1 MGSTVTE
8 LQTRAEARARAR
20 SASAAVGHR
29 QRGDIQGMRA
39 LAVLLVMLSHAAVPG
54 FGGGFIGVDVFF
66 VISGFL
72 ITGILVRESDRTGR
86 ISIAS
91 FYARRA
97 RRILPAGTGVLVATA
112 VVSALV
118 YTAGRLEQAVDH
130 VIWAAFFAANIYSA
144 RSGSGYFSEESF
156 RTPVLH
162 FWSLAVEE
170 QFYLV
175 WPALI
180 ALVLVALRHWT
191 KRRAHGTLSEADVRR
206 TRQRWLVLTVTVVGV
221 ASLAWSVHQT
231 QAEPISAYY
240 SSLTRGWE
248 LCVGALL
255 ALCAGWVARLPG
267 GVKAAA
273 SWLGLAAIAVAA
285 IRFSSTTPFPG
296 YQALLPVLGAALLLG
311 GGIEGP
317 RNGARVL
324 LDVAPM
330 RWVGDISYSLYLWHW
345 PFLVLPAVYL
355 GRDMTLGERVV
366 SMVAAT
372 ATAWLSYR
380 YVETPIRESRRLAH
394 RRGPA
399 LALWP
404 AAAFTVV
411 AVALVAGPGAA
422 ATQADS
428 PRLGGQGIA
437 VSTDPA
443 VNAVAAAVD
452 QAMAQERLP
461 EALTPSL
468 QDLESDI
475 SLLPSACT
483 VERDDTKVRSCVL
496 GDPTAKR
503 TVVLFGDSH
512 AVMWLRP
519 LEKLAKEHGW
529 RVVPF
534 RKAGCFP
541 IDATIWWAAK
551 QRGYSECDTWR
562 ENVYAE
568 IAKVKPDM
576 IVTSGLL
583 DFSLV
588 DPATGKLATGALATS
603 LYKDGLRGS
612 LERLHDITPNI
623 QVIGGTPTLEKPAAD
638 CLGST
643 SATMATCVRAPA
655 RNILERNA
663 LWSDATK
670 AAGGDF
676 IDPVQWLC
684 YKSTCPVVVGNVIVY
699 RDSHHITTTYAATL
713 ESQLESRLRL

>member
-1 MGSTVTE
+1 MR
-8 LQTRAEARARAR
+8 TRAGAVPPVSPATPAEA
-20 SASAAVGHR
+20 HR

-54 FGGGFIGVDVFF
+54 FGGGFVGVDVFF

-97 RRILPAGTGVLVATA
+97 RRILPAGTVVLVATV

-118 YTAGRLEQAVDH
+118 YTAGRLEETINH
-130 VIWAAFFAANIYSA
+130 VMWAAFFAANIFSA
-144 RSGSGYFSEESF
+144 SSGSDYFSEESF

-180 ALVLVALRHWT
+180 ALVLFAI
-191 KRRAHGTLSEADVRR
+191 RRLSSSGATDDVSAAAAADQRR
-206 TRQRWLVLTVTVVGV
+206 TRLRWLVLTVTVIGV
-221 ASLAWSVHQT
+221 VSLLWSMHET
-231 QAEPISAYY
+231 ATAPISAYY
-240 SSLTRGWE
+240 SSLTRAWE

-255 ALCAGWVARLPG
+255 ALCAGWVATLPR

-273 SWLGLAAIAVAA
+273 SWLGLAAIALAA
-285 IRFSSTTPFPG
+285 VRYSSTTPFPG

-317 RNGARVL
+317 RRGARLV

-355 GRDMTLGERVV
+355 ARDLTLGERLAA
-366 SMVAAT
+366 MVGAT
-372 ATAWLSYR
+372 AVAWLSYR
-380 YVETPIRESRRLAH
+380 YVETPIRESRRLTH

-404 AAAFTVV
+404 AAALTVV
-411 AVALVAGPGAA
+411 AVALLPGPGALATKA
-422 ATQADS
+422 ATPS
-428 PRLGGQGIA
+428 PGGQGVT
-437 VSTDPA
+437 VSADPA
-443 VNAVAAAVD
+443 VNAVSAAVS
-452 QAMAQERLP
+452 QARAKQPLP
-461 EALTPSL
+461 DALTPSL
-468 QDLESDI
+468 KELLYDI
-475 SLLPSACT
+475 TLLPTYCT
-483 VERDDTKVRSCVL
+483 VEREGTAVRSCVL
-496 GDPTAKR
+496 GDRTAKR
-503 TVVLFGDSH
+503 TIVLFGDSH
-512 AVMWLRP
+512 AVMWLGP

-529 RVVPF
+529 RIVAY
-534 RKAGCFP
+534 RKPGCFP
-541 IDATIWWAAK
+541 LDASIWWPAK
-551 QRGYSECDTWR
+551 QRAYTECDTWR
-562 ENVYAE
+562 EGAYAE
-568 IAKVKPDM
+568 MAEMKPDM

-583 DFSLV
+583 SFFLV
-588 DPATGKLATGALATS
+588 NPVNGKAVAGPTATR
-603 LYKDGLRGS
+603 LYTAGLRSS
-612 LERLHDITPNI
+612 LARLHDITPNVN
-623 QVIGGTPTLEKPAAD
+623 VIGGTPTLPKAAAD

-643 SATMATCVRAPA
+643 SATMATCVRAPTK
-655 RNILERNA
+655 NFLERNA
-663 LWSDATK
+663 LWKAATK
-670 AAGGDF
+670 QVGATF

-684 YKSTCPVVVGNVIVY
+684 YQSACPLVVGNIIVY
-699 RDSHHITTTYAATL
+699 RDSHHITKTYAATL
-713 ESQLESRLRL
+713 ERQLESRLHL

>member
-1 MGSTVTE
+1 M
-8 LQTRAEARARAR
+8 QTRPGAAPSARR
-20 SASAAVGHR
+20 VEPKQ

-39 LAVLLVMLSHAAVPG
+39 LAVLLVMMSHAAVPG
-54 FGGGFIGVDVFF
+54 FAGGFVGVDVFF

-97 RRILPAGTGVLVATA
+97 RRILPAGTVVLVATVA
-112 VVSALV
+112 VSALV
-118 YTAGRLEQAVDH
+118 YTAGRLEQTVDH

-144 RSGSGYFSEESF
+144 RSGSDYFSEESF

-180 ALVLVALRHWT
+180 ALVLFALRRWT
-191 KRRAHGTLSEADVRR
+191 RRRATGEVPAAELRR
-206 TRQRWLVLTVTVVGV
+206 TRLRWLVLTVTVIGGV
-221 ASLAWSVHQT
+221 SLAWSVHQT

-255 ALCAGWVARLPG
+255 ALCAGSVARLPG
-267 GVKAAA
+267 AVKAAA
-273 SWLGLAAIAVAA
+273 SWLGLVAIAVAA
-285 IRFSSTTPFPG
+285 YRFSSATPFPG

-317 RNGARVL
+317 RRGARVL
-324 LDVAPM
+324 LDVAPL

-355 GRDMTLGERVV
+355 ARDLTLGERVV
-366 SMVAAT
+366 TMVGAT
-372 ATAWLSYR
+372 AVAWLSYR
-380 YVETPIRESRRLAH
+380 FVETPIRESRRLAH

-404 AAAFTVV
+404 AAALTVV
-411 AVALVAGPGAA
+411 AVALLPGPGAL
-422 ATQADS
+422 ATRAEA
-428 PRLGGQGIA
+428 PVPGGQN
-437 VSTDPA
+437 VSVSSDPA
-443 VNAVAAAVD
+443 VNAVSAAVT
-452 QAMAQERLP
+452 QARAKQPLP

-468 QDLESDI
+468 KELESDI
-475 SLLPSACT
+475 SLLPSSCT
-483 VERDDTKVRSCVL
+483 VERDDPTVRSCVL
-496 GDPTAKR
+496 GDTKAKR
-503 TVVLFGDSH
+503 TVVIFGDSH

-519 LEKLAKEHGW
+519 IEKLAEEHGW
-529 RVVPF
+529 RVIPF

-541 IDATIWWAAK
+541 LDASLWWGAK
-551 QRGYSECDTWR
+551 QRVYTECDTWR
-562 ENVYAE
+562 ENAYAQ
-568 IAKVKPDM
+568 IAKAKPDM
-576 IVTSGLL
+576 IITSGLL
-583 DFSLV
+583 NFSLA
-588 DPATGKLATGALATS
+588 DPATGKPVTGPKATRL
-603 LYKDGLRGS
+603 LKDGLSSS
-612 LERLHDITPNI
+612 LARLNEITPNVH
-623 QVIGGTPTLEKPAAD
+623 VIGGTPFLAKAAAD

-643 SATMATCVRAPA
+643 SATMATCVRAPGK
-655 RNILERNA
+655 NILERNA
-663 LWSDATK
+663 LWSAATK
-670 AAGGDF
+670 QVNGDF
-676 IDPVQWLC
+676 IDPVPWLC
-684 YKSTCPVVVGNVIVY
+684 YQSKCPVVVGNIIVY

-713 ESQLESRLRL
+713 ERQLESRLHL